1 MKKIKSAVALG
12 LAGTMAF
19 SMLPGMGASA
29 EEKTKIVISCY
40 LADDAQVAVREK
52 YIDEPLAEAFPD
64 LDIEIKMYSDRQ
76 SLQVEVAGG
85 GGPDILDLDGPT
97 DVAEYAKADRVLKLD
112 DYAEKYGWEDMFY
125 DWAYDSCIYN
135 GALYSLPTSF
145 EGMVM
150 YYNMDVMTENG
161 WEVPA
166 TKEELVELMP
176 KMQEAGVIPIA
187 FGNSNYQ
194 GAVDWLYSTF
204 TS

>member
-1 MKKIKSAVALG
+1 M
-12 LAGTMAF
+12 
-19 SMLPGMGASA
+19 
-29 EEKTKIVISCY
+29 
-40 LADDAQVAVREK
+40 
-52 YIDEPLAEAFPD
+52 
-64 LDIEIKMYSDRQ
+64 
-76 SLQVEVAGG
+76 
-85 GGPDILDLDGPT
+85 
-97 DVAEYAKADRVLKLD
+97 
-112 DYAEKYGWEDMFY
+112 AEKYGWKDMFY

-150 YYNMDVMTENG
+150 YYNMDVMAENG
-161 WEVPA
+161 WEVPT

-204 TS
+204 TSCYAGPGCSQGCNGRHRKVYRRCDQGLPPDHG